1 MHIVVI
7 ITAFPCI
14 FSELH
19 RFSPVAFSPRAF
31 FLRCY
36 PVPLLRGKPCKAVAD
51 DAQKNPGIM
60 AGICELSHYLLI
72 PKRNISVG
80 NKGCII
86 TSSLKMNNLGDKAVT
101 S

>member
-1 MHIVVI
+1 M
-7 ITAFPCI
+7 T
-14 FSELH
+14 
-19 RFSPVAFSPRAF
+19 R
-31 FLRCY
+31 
-36 PVPLLRGKPCKAVAD
+36 K
-51 DAQKNPGIM
+51 KNP
-60 AGICELSHYLLI
+60 GICELSHYFLI